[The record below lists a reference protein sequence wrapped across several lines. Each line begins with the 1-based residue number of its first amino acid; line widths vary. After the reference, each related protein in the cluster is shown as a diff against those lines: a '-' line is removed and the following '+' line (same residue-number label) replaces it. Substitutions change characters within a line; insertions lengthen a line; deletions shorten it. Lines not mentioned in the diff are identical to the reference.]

1 MRFGQGMRGWDALG
15 HVGDTTRVGG
25 AERRVKFSF
34 IGVDNG
40 RGVGSG
46 EGTRVWSLAGYR
58 TCATSDAS
66 SPALLYGMSTRRGA
80 GQKWDV
86 QGSCRERKGVL
97 WAKPK
102 KLKAKKFLADASM
115 LAVSPPTPP
124 HFTDR
129 CETSR
134 GRI

>member
-1 MRFGQGMRGWDALG
+1 MRFGQGMPGWDALG
-15 HVGDTTRVGG
+15 RVGGGG

-80 GQKWDV
+80 GQKWNV

-102 KLKAKKFLADASM
+102 KLKAKKFLACIDARRQPPDASTLHRSM
-115 LAVSPPTPP
+115 
-124 HFTDR
+124 
-129 CETSR
+129 
-134 GRI
+134 

>member
-46 EGTRVWSLAGYR
+46 EGTRVWSLAGHR

-80 GQKWDV
+80 GQKWDD

-102 KLKAKKFLADASM
+102 KLKGKKVFGRCIDARRQPPDASTLHGSM
-115 LAVSPPTPP
+115 
-124 HFTDR
+124 
-129 CETSR
+129 
-134 GRI
+134 